1 MRLNVAVEQE
11 RAFAQWQL
19 DIGHG
24 KHTDDSDKIVLPP
37 NLKLQENTVEA
48 LIQHIYPGLSQLQP
62 PLHQYFSERM
72 ILSSSNDDVDDL
84 NSLMLNSF
92 PGQEQTFFSED
103 SVTNDRPDEGE
114 LMYPAEYLN
123 SINCSGLPLVKLHL
137 KIGCPVMVLR
147 NLFPAEGVCNGTR
160 GIVTRMSTCVIEIEL
175 LSEEHRGKKVF
186 IPRIT
191 LTPAESQV
199 PFKLERKQFPLKLC
213 FAMTI
218 NKSQGQSVT
227 YVGLD
232 MKSSVFTHGQ
242 FYVGVSRVKSVN
254 NIKVIWDEN
263 LGDGIMKNVVYPEIL
278 LD

>member
-1 MRLNVAVEQE
+1 MLLSLWSR
-11 RAFAQWQL
+11 QL

-24 KHTDDSDKIVLPP
+24 KHTDDSDKIILPP
-37 NLKLQENTVEA
+37 NLRLQKNTVEA
-48 LIQHIYPGLSQLQP
+48 LIHHIYPGLSRLQP
-62 PLHQYFSERM
+62 PLYQYFSERM
-72 ILSSSNDDVDDL
+72 MLSSRK
-84 NSLMLNSF
+84 
-92 PGQEQTFFSED
+92 D
-103 SVTNDRPDEGE
+103 SVVNNRPDEGE

-123 SINCSGLPLVKLHL
+123 SINCSGLPLAKLKL
-137 KIGCPVMVLR
+137 KIGCPVMVFR

-160 GIVTRMSTCVIEIEL
+160 GIVSKMFTRVIEIEL
-175 LSEEHRGKKVF
+175 MSEELRGKKVF

-191 LTPAESQV
+191 LTPSPSQI
-199 PFKLERKQFPLKLC
+199 PFNLERKQFPLKIC

-218 NKSQGQSVT
+218 NKSQGQSVK

-242 FYVGVSRVKSVN
+242 FYVAVSRVKSVN

-263 LGDGIMKNVVYPEIL
+263 LGDDVTKNIEIL